1 MKKAILGL
9 VIGVF
14 ASLGVA
20 TASAGATPPQTDIT
34 GVITANSV
42 AVAGASVTVLCDGNT
57 LMDTTDAH
65 GSYLAVFPIA
75 DCAFGSTV
83 KVTATKGG
91 HSGVAS
97 GTVQG
102 ITTKL
107 NLSIVNV
114 SIPEYGVIGAIAA
127 GGIGMGAFV
136 FARRRTNQGAPLA

>member
-1 MKKAILGL
+1 M
-9 VIGVF
+9 F
-14 ASLGVA
+14 ASVGVA
-20 TASAGATPPQTDIT
+20 TASASATAAQTDVT

-42 AVAGASVTVLCDGNT
+42 AVAGATVKVLCDGTT

-75 DCAFGSTV
+75 QCAFGETV

-91 HSGVAS
+91 YSGVAT
-97 GTVQG
+97 GTIQG

-114 SIPEYGVIGAIAA
+114 AIPEYGVIGAFTA
-127 GGIGMGAFV
+127 GGAGIGLLAL
-136 FARRRTNQGAPLA
+136 ARRRHNQGATLA

>member
-1 MKKAILGL
+1 MKKVILGIL
-9 VIGVF
+9 VATF
-14 ASLGVA
+14 ASVGVG
-20 TASAGATPPQTDIT
+20 TASASATPAQTDIT

-57 LMDTTDAH
+57 MMDTTDAH

-75 DCAFGSTV
+75 DCTFGSTV
-83 KVTATKGG
+83 KVTASKGG
-91 HSGVAS
+91 HSGVSS

-114 SIPEYGVIGAIAA
+114 SIPEYGLIGAFAAGGLGLGAIA
-127 GGIGMGAFV
+127 FT
-136 FARRRTNQGAPLA
+136 RRRQNQNQL

>member
-1 MKKAILGL
+1 MKKVLLGIL
-9 VIGVF
+9 VATF
-14 ASLGVA
+14 ASVGIG
-20 TASAGATPPQTDIT
+20 TASASATPAQTDIT

-65 GSYLAVFPIA
+65 GSYLTVFPIA

-91 HSGVAS
+91 NSGVSS

-114 SIPEYGVIGAIAA
+114 SIPEYGLIGAFAAGGLGLGAIA
-127 GGIGMGAFV
+127 FT
-136 FARRRTNQGAPLA
+136 RRRQNQNQL

>member
-14 ASLGVA
+14 GSLGLA
-20 TASAGATPPQTDIT
+20 TASASATPAQTDIT
-34 GVITANSV
+34 GVITESSV
-42 AVAGASVTVLCDGNT
+42 AVAGASVTVLCDGHT

-114 SIPEYGVIGAIAA
+114 SIPEYGLIGAIVA
-127 GGIGMGAFV
+127 GGVGAGGLM
-136 FARRRTNQGAPLA
+136 FARRRMNQGATLA